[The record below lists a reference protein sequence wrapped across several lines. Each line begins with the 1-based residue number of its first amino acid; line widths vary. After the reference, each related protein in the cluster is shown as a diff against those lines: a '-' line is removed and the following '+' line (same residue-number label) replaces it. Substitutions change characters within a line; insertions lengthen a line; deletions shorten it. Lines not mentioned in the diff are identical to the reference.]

1 MKKVSNYTS
10 SFWFPFFTAVL
21 FVTTGCKNDPKE
33 ELLFQTPGAES
44 SGLNFINTLTET
56 DALNILDYLYF
67 YNGGGVAIGDI
78 NNDGLPDIYLTGNQ
92 VPNKLFLNKGNMQ
105 FEDITESAGV
115 AGNSSWN
122 TGVTMADVNG
132 DGYLDI
138 YVCAVVGIN
147 GLRGKNELFI
157 NNGDNTFSED
167 GEKYGL
173 DIQNYSSTA
182 AFFDYDNDGD
192 LDMYLLNHAVHTVNT
207 YGPAEIRNNRTVESG
222 DKLFRNDN
230 GKFVDVSEE
239 AGIYGGANGYGLG
252 LATADF
258 NNNGFTDIYVS
269 NDFHEDDYY
278 YLNNGDGTFTEVLK
292 EKFTHVSR
300 FSMGSDV
307 ADVNHDGYLDILTLD
322 MLPEDEKV
330 LKASLGDDPLDLHN
344 MKINRL
350 NYHQQYTRNMLQINR
365 SGEYFQEMGLYSGLA
380 ATDWSWS
387 PLFVD
392 LDMDGNQDVFIA
404 TGIPRRPNDLDY
416 IKYVSNEQIQ
426 KKITTTKLVDQKAL
440 DMMPSGKVHNYILSG
455 AGNLK
460 FSDQSGKWISRDSII
475 STGAAWGDL
484 DNDGDIDIVTNN
496 INHPATLYVNSSA
509 KNSSYLKIK
518 MNFTAPNTF
527 GIGSK
532 VISYQNGEMQVKQLY
547 TARGFQSS
555 SEPIIHFGYGDLQ
568 KVDSL
573 LVIWPD
579 NTAERFYELELN
591 QTLSLTPSKNREKVD
606 YNKLFPKPKPLFTK
620 VDSLPGMDYIHKENN
635 YVDFNRQKLIP
646 YKISDRGPASVV
658 ADFNGDGMDDIF
670 LGGSKLN
677 PSRIYFQD
685 SKGFSEQKF
694 SEIIN
699 DSITEDVSVVAAD
712 FSNNG
717 KPDLFVVSGGGE
729 FYGESKALLDRYY
742 VNDGNTFSKK
752 DLPSYFEN
760 GAVVKVLD
768 YDNDGYPD
776 LFVGGGAV
784 SNDFGKIPGSY
795 ILKNNKGSFSLVEN
809 KDLKNVGM
817 VTDAVWSDFDGDGH
831 TDLIIVGE
839 WMGPRFFRNE
849 NGVFKD
855 RTSQYMDSS
864 LNGLWQSIIPF
875 DINGDGE
882 MDYLLGNWGLNTKF
896 TATTKEPLKMYYGDF
911 DGNGSTE
918 TIVAY
923 AKNGNYYP
931 VAGLDELVSQLSY
944 LRKRFPAYRDFAG
957 KTIEEIFD
965 KDQLNNSTILTVQTL
980 ASGYLLNSGGTFTFK
995 EFEAPLQ
1002 VAPITS
1008 FLIEDFNSDGEPEV
1022 LVAGNYFGVT
1032 PYHGNF
1038 SSLAGNMITS
1048 AGKIIEGDQLGL
1060 NLTQKSV
1067 REMEIIRIKGEKY
1080 LMITINND
1088 KPQFYKLAE

>member
-1 MKKVSNYTS
+1 MKTGKHYTRLCNWLIFS
-10 SFWFPFFTAVL
+10 SVL

-33 ELLFQTPGAES
+33 EFLFQTPETAL
-44 SGLNFINTLTET
+44 SGLNFTNTLIET

-92 VPNKLFLNKGNMQ
+92 VPNKLYLNKGNMQ
-105 FEDITESAGV
+105 FEDITESARV
-115 AGNSSWN
+115 AGSSSWN

-132 DGYLDI
+132 DGFLDI

-157 NNGDNTFSED
+157 NNGDNTFTEEA
-167 GEKYGL
+167 EKYGL
-173 DIQNYSSTA
+173 NIQNYSSTA

-192 LDMYLLNHAVHTVNT
+192 LDMYLLNHAVHTINT
-207 YGPAEIRNNRTVESG
+207 YGPADIRNNRTVESG

-230 GKFVDVSEE
+230 GNFVDVSEE

-292 EKFTHVSR
+292 EKFSHVSR

-330 LKASLGDDPLDLHN
+330 LKASMGDDPLDLHN

-350 NYHQQYTRNMLQINR
+350 NYHPQYTRNMLQINR
-365 SGEYFQEMGLYSGLA
+365 SGEFFQEMGLYSSLA

-387 PLFVD
+387 PLFADFD
-392 LDMDGNQDVFIA
+392 LDGNQDVFIA
-404 TGIPRRPNDLDY
+404 TGIPKRPNDLDY

-426 KKITTTKLVDQKAL
+426 KKINTTKLVDQKAL

-455 AGNLK
+455 ATNLK

-496 INHPATLYVNSSA
+496 INHPATLYVNSSSG
-509 KNSSYLKIK
+509 NYLKIR

-527 GIGSK
+527 GIGTK
-532 VISYQNGEMQVKQLY
+532 VISYQQGKMQVKQLY

-555 SEPIIHFGYGDLQ
+555 SEPIIHFGYGDL
-568 KVDSL
+568 KKADSL
-573 LVIWPD
+573 LLIWPD
-579 NTAERFYELELN
+579 NTAERLYNVELN
-591 QTLSLTPSKNREKVD
+591 QTLTLAPGTKREKAD
-606 YNKLFPKPKPLFTK
+606 YKKIFPKPKPLFTEI
-620 VDSLPGMDYIHKENN
+620 DSIPGLDYIHKENN

-658 ADFNGDGMDDIF
+658 ADFNGDGLEDIF
-670 LGGSKLN
+670 FGGAKHS
-677 PSRIYFQD
+677 PSRIYIQD
-685 SKGFSEQKF
+685 TEGFKEHKF
-694 SEIIN
+694 PDILN
-699 DSITEDVSVVAAD
+699 DSITEDVSVVAQD
-712 FSNNG
+712 FNKNG

-729 FYGESKALLDRYY
+729 FFGKSNALLDRYY
-742 VNDGNTFSKK
+742 INDGTTFSSKK
-752 DLPSYFEN
+752 LPPIFEN
-760 GAVVKVLD
+760 GSVVKAHD
-768 YDNDGYPD
+768 YDGDGFPD
-776 LFVGGGAV
+776 LFVGGAAV

-795 ILKNNKGSFSLVEN
+795 ILKNNKGSFSLLEN
-809 KDLKNVGM
+809 RDLKNVGM
-817 VTDAVWSDFDGDGH
+817 VTDAVWTDFDSDGL
-831 TDLIIVGE
+831 TDLIVVGE

-849 NGVFKD
+849 NGVFND
-855 RTSQYMDSS
+855 RTTQFTGPS
-864 LNGLWQSIIPF
+864 LKGLWQSIIPF
-875 DINGDGE
+875 DINEDGK

-896 TATTKEPLKMYYGDF
+896 TATSKQPLKMYYGDF

-918 TIVAY
+918 TVVAY
-923 AKNGNYYP
+923 ARNGNYYP

-944 LRKRFPAYRDFAG
+944 LRKKFPAYRDFAG
-957 KTIEEIFD
+957 KTIEEIFG
-965 KDQLNNSTILTVQTL
+965 KEQLDNAVLLTAETM

-995 EFEAPLQ
+995 KFGAPLQ

-1008 FLIEDFNSDGEPEV
+1008 FLIEDFYGDGKPEV

-1038 SSLAGNMITS
+1038 SSLAGNLITS
-1048 AGKIIEGDQLGL
+1048 TGKIIEGDQLGL

-1067 REMEIIRIKGEKY
+1067 RELAIITVKGKKH
-1080 LMITINND
+1080 LMITVNND
-1088 KPQFYKLAE
+1088 KPRFYKLAE

>member
-1 MKKVSNYTS
+1 MTRLICHTR
-10 SFWFPFFTAVL
+10 SFWFLAVIACL
-21 FVTTGCKNDPKE
+21 IITGCKEDPKE
-33 ELLFQTPGAES
+33 NYLFSTPAAED
-44 SGLNFINTLTET
+44 SGLEFINTLVET

-92 VPNKLFLNKGNMQ
+92 VPNKLLLNKGNMQ
-105 FEDITESAGV
+105 FEDITEGAGV
-115 AGNSSWN
+115 AGKSNWN

-132 DGYLDI
+132 DGFLDI
-138 YVCAVVGIN
+138 YICAVVGIN

-157 NNGDNTFSED
+157 NNGDNTFTEE
-167 GEKYGL
+167 GEMYGL
-173 DIQNYSSTA
+173 DLKNYSSSA

-239 AGIYGGANGYGLG
+239 AGIFGGANGYGLG

-258 NNNGFTDIYVS
+258 NNDGYTDIYVS

-278 YLNNGDGTFTEVLK
+278 YLNNGNGTFTEVLK

-307 ADVNHDGYLDILTLD
+307 ADVNNDGYMDILTLD

-330 LKASLGDDPLDLHN
+330 LKASMGDDPLDLHN

-392 LDMDGNQDVFIA
+392 LDLDGYQDVFIA

-416 IKYVSNEQIQ
+416 IKYVSNKQIQ
-426 KKITTTKLVDQKAL
+426 QKITTTKLVDQKAL
-440 DMMPSGKVHNYILSG
+440 DMMPSGKVHNYILQGSK
-455 AGNLK
+455 NLK
-460 FSDQSGKWISRDSII
+460 FSDRSGRWLSRDSII

-484 DNDGDIDIVTNN
+484 NNNGAMDIVTNN
-496 INHPATLYVNSSA
+496 INHPATLYVNNSA
-509 KNSSYLKIK
+509 GNSAYLKIK

-532 VISYQNGEMQVKQLY
+532 VISYQQGKVQVKQLY
-547 TARGFQSS
+547 TTRGFQSS
-555 SEPIIHFGYGDLQ
+555 SEPVIHFGYGDLQ
-568 KVDSL
+568 RVDSL
-573 LVIWPD
+573 LLIWPD
-579 NTAERFYELELN
+579 NTVERLYDIEVN
-591 QTLSLTPSKNREKVD
+591 QTLSLVPGKEREKVD
-606 YNKLFPKPKPLFTK
+606 YKKVFPKSAPLFSK
-620 VDSLPGMDYIHKENN
+620 VDSIPGIDYRHKENN

-646 YKISDRGPASVV
+646 YKISNRGPATVV
-658 ADFNGDGMDDIF
+658 ADLNGDGLDDIF

-677 PSRIYFQD
+677 PSKIYFQTN
-685 SKGFSEQKF
+685 KGFAAQDF
-694 SEIIN
+694 NEILN
-699 DSITEDVSVVAAD
+699 DSITEDISAIAED
-712 FSNNG
+712 LNNNG
-717 KPDLFVVSGGGE
+717 NLDLFVVSGGGE
-729 FYGESKALLDRYY
+729 FYGESKALLDRHYM
-742 VNDGNTFSKK
+742 NEGTTFSKK
-752 DLPSYFEN
+752 ELPSYFEN
-760 GAVVKVLD
+760 GMVVKAFD
-768 YDNDGYPD
+768 YDKDGYKD

-784 SNDFGKIPGSY
+784 SNDFGKTPGSY
-795 ILKNNKGSFSLVEN
+795 LLRNNKGKFEIVQNEE
-809 KDLKNVGM
+809 LKHIGM
-817 VTDAVWSDFDGDGH
+817 VTDAVWTDFDRDGH
-831 TDLIIVGE
+831 TDLIVVGE
-839 WMGPRFFRNE
+839 WMSPRFFRNE
-849 NGVFKD
+849 NGNLKD
-855 RTSQYMDSS
+855 RTSQFTKDG
-864 LNGLWQSIIPF
+864 LHGLWQTIIPF
-875 DINGDGE
+875 DINGDGK

-896 TATTKEPLKMYYGDF
+896 RATVKEPLRMYYADF

-923 AKNGNYYP
+923 AKNSKYYP
-931 VAGLDELVSQLSY
+931 AAGLDELVSQLSF
-944 LRKRFPAYRDFAG
+944 LRKKFPAYKDFAG
-957 KTIEEIFD
+957 KTIEEIFE
-965 KDQLNNSTILTVQTL
+965 KEQLEKADLLTVQTL

-995 EFEAPLQ
+995 AFEAPLQ
-1002 VAPITS
+1002 VAPVTS
-1008 FLIEDFNSDGEPEV
+1008 FLVEDFTSDGKKEV
-1022 LVAGNYFGVT
+1022 LIAGNYFGVT

-1038 SSLAGNMITS
+1038 SSLAGAMITS
-1048 AGKIIEGDQLGL
+1048 TGRIIEGDQLGL

-1067 REMEIIRIKGEKY
+1067 RGMALIMIRGERF
-1080 LMITINND
+1080 LMVTVNND
-1088 KPQFYKLAE
+1088 KPQFYKLGK